1 MRRVLFKTQEAD
13 NTLSFSGQPCGKFV
27 YLICVVNNVFLNS
40 EPCG

>member
-27 YLICVVNNVFLNS
+27 YLRMGVQVVAL
-40 EPCG
+40 